1 MNDVSQFAG
10 DRISKVLARAGV
22 CSRRDAERM
31 IADGRVAVNGRRL
44 DTPAFNV
51 TADDKITVDGKPVG
65 EPDPPRLWRYHKP
78 AGLVTTARDP
88 QGRDTVF
95 QKLPASLPR
104 VNAVGRLDINT
115 EGLLL
120 LTNDGGMKR
129 FLELPS
135 TGWLRR
141 YRVRA
146 FGRVDEGKLR
156 DLKHG
161 ITIDGVN
168 YKSID
173 AQLERVQGGN
183 AWLNIA
189 LREGKNREIK
199 RVLEALDL
207 KVNRLIR
214 LSFGPFQLGQLE
226 ARKVEEVPR
235 RVLRQQL
242 GKNWQ
247 AIVDGTVSK
256 QEERNPEGAERAPR
270 PPRQKA
276 TGGKSVGDKPF
287 AGKPRGE
294 KPRGDK
300 PRGDKLRGEK
310 PRGDRGRSDKR
321 MGDKPLR
328 GKAADRKPS
337 DRKSSD
343 RKPSNRDA
351 RDARGGEK
359 PRRGKPSGARP
370 SRSTGPIKPKGQD
383 AGRRR

>member
-1 MNDVSQFAG
+1 MNKPSDKKSDYEG
-10 DRISKVLARAGV
+10 DRIAKVLARAGV

-44 DTPAFNV
+44 DTPALNV
-51 TADDKITVDGKPVG
+51 TPNDNITVDGKPVG

-78 AGLVTTARDP
+78 AGLVTTNRDP
-88 QGRDTVF
+88 QGRETVF

-146 FGRVDEGKLR
+146 FGKADEARLAA
-156 DLKHG
+156 LKKG
-161 ITIDGVN
+161 IEIDGVN
-168 YKSID
+168 YRSIE
-173 AQLERVQGGN
+173 ATLERVQGGN
-183 AWLNIA
+183 VWLTMA

-199 RVLEALDL
+199 KVLEALDL

-214 LSFGPFQLGQLE
+214 LSFGPFQLGQLDSG
-226 ARKVEEVPR
+226 RVEEVPR

-247 AIVDGTVSK
+247 AIVDGTIPK
-256 QEERNPEGAERAPR
+256 GGDDNADE
-270 PPRQKA
+270 PP
-276 TGGKSVGDKPF
+276 S
-287 AGKPRGE
+287 GKPSGGDAKGR

-300 PRGDKLRGEK
+300 PRAPKSKGPQKNARH
-310 PRGDRGRSDKR
+310 KR
-321 MGDKPLR
+321 
-328 GKAADRKPS
+328 
-337 DRKSSD
+337 
-343 RKPSNRDA
+343 
-351 RDARGGEK
+351 
-359 PRRGKPSGARP
+359 
-370 SRSTGPIKPKGQD
+370 
-383 AGRRR
+383 

>member
-1 MNDVSQFAG
+1 MLQQGMNKPSDKKSDYEG
-10 DRISKVLARAGV
+10 DRIAKVLARAGV

-44 DTPAFNV
+44 DTPALNV
-51 TADDKITVDGKPVG
+51 TPNDNITVDGKPVG

-78 AGLVTTARDP
+78 AGLVTTNRDP
-88 QGRDTVF
+88 QGRETVF

-146 FGRVDEGKLR
+146 FGKADEARLAA
-156 DLKHG
+156 LKKG
-161 ITIDGVN
+161 IEIDGVN
-168 YKSID
+168 YRSIE
-173 AQLERVQGGN
+173 ATLERVQGGN
-183 AWLNIA
+183 VWLTMA

-199 RVLEALDL
+199 KVLEALDL

-214 LSFGPFQLGQLE
+214 LSFGPFQLGQLDSG
-226 ARKVEEVPR
+226 RVEEVPR

-247 AIVDGTVSK
+247 AIVDGTIPK
-256 QEERNPEGAERAPR
+256 GGDDNADE
-270 PPRQKA
+270 PP
-276 TGGKSVGDKPF
+276 S
-287 AGKPRGE
+287 GKPGGGDAKGRE
-294 KPRGDK
+294 PRGDK
-300 PRGDKLRGEK
+300 PRAPKSKGPQKNARH
-310 PRGDRGRSDKR
+310 KR
-321 MGDKPLR
+321 
-328 GKAADRKPS
+328 
-337 DRKSSD
+337 
-343 RKPSNRDA
+343 
-351 RDARGGEK
+351 
-359 PRRGKPSGARP
+359 
-370 SRSTGPIKPKGQD
+370 
-383 AGRRR
+383 

>member
-1 MNDVSQFAG
+1 MLQQGMNKPSDKKSDYEG
-10 DRISKVLARAGV
+10 DRIAKVLARAGV

-44 DTPAFNV
+44 DTPALNV
-51 TADDKITVDGKPVG
+51 TPNDNITVDGKPVG

-78 AGLVTTARDP
+78 AGLVTTNRDP
-88 QGRDTVF
+88 QGRETVF

-146 FGRVDEGKLR
+146 FGKADEARLAA
-156 DLKHG
+156 LKKG
-161 ITIDGVN
+161 IEIDGVN
-168 YKSID
+168 YRSIE
-173 AQLERVQGGN
+173 ATLERVQGGN
-183 AWLNIA
+183 VWLTVA

-199 RVLEALDL
+199 KVLDSLDL

-214 LSFGPFQLGQLE
+214 LSFGPFQLGQLDSG
-226 ARKVEEVPR
+226 RVEEVPR

-247 AIVDGTVSK
+247 AIVDGTIPK
-256 QEERNPEGAERAPR
+256 GGDDNADE
-270 PPRQKA
+270 PP
-276 TGGKSVGDKPF
+276 S
-287 AGKPRGE
+287 
-294 KPRGDK
+294 
-300 PRGDKLRGEK
+300 
-310 PRGDRGRSDKR
+310 
-321 MGDKPLR
+321 
-328 GKAADRKPS
+328 
-337 DRKSSD
+337 
-343 RKPSNRDA
+343 
-351 RDARGGEK
+351 
-359 PRRGKPSGARP
+359 GKPSGGDTKGRKPRSDKPRAPKSKGPQKNARHK
-370 SRSTGPIKPKGQD
+370 R
-383 AGRRR
+383 

>member
-1 MNDVSQFAG
+1 MNKQIEKKSDYDG
-10 DRISKVLARAGV
+10 DRIAKVLARAGV

-44 DTPAFNV
+44 DTPALNV
-51 TADDKITVDGKPVG
+51 TPSDKITVDGKPVG

-78 AGLVTTARDP
+78 AGLVTTNRDP
-88 QGRDTVF
+88 QGRETVF

-104 VNAVGRLDINT
+104 VNTVGRLDINT

-146 FGRVDEGKLR
+146 FGKADEARLAA
-156 DLKHG
+156 LKKG
-161 ITIDGVN
+161 IEIDGVN
-168 YKSID
+168 YRSIE
-173 AQLERVQGGN
+173 ATLERVQGGN
-183 AWLNIA
+183 VWLTMA

-199 RVLEALDL
+199 KVLEALDL

-226 ARKVEEVPR
+226 SGKVEEVPR

-247 AIVDGTVSK
+247 AIVDGTIPK
-256 QEERNPEGAERAPR
+256 GADDRSDEP
-270 PPRQKA
+270 Q
-276 TGGKSVGDKPF
+276 VDKHR
-287 AGKPRGE
+287 GRKPRGE
-294 KPRGDK
+294 KPANAQPRSDKSKGGK
-300 PRGDKLRGEK
+300 PRGPQKNARH
-310 PRGDRGRSDKR
+310 KR
-321 MGDKPLR
+321 
-328 GKAADRKPS
+328 
-337 DRKSSD
+337 
-343 RKPSNRDA
+343 
-351 RDARGGEK
+351 
-359 PRRGKPSGARP
+359 
-370 SRSTGPIKPKGQD
+370 
-383 AGRRR
+383 

>member
-1 MNDVSQFAG
+1 MLQQGMNKPSDKKSDYEG
-10 DRISKVLARAGV
+10 DRIAKVLARAGV

-44 DTPAFNV
+44 DTPALNV
-51 TADDKITVDGKPVG
+51 TPNDNITVDGKPVG

-78 AGLVTTARDP
+78 AGLVTTNRDP
-88 QGRDTVF
+88 QGRETVF

-146 FGRVDEGKLR
+146 FGKADEARLAA
-156 DLKHG
+156 LKKG
-161 ITIDGVN
+161 IEIDGVN
-168 YKSID
+168 YRSIE
-173 AQLERVQGGN
+173 ATLERVQGGN
-183 AWLNIA
+183 VWLTMA

-199 RVLEALDL
+199 KVLEALDL

-214 LSFGPFQLGQLE
+214 LSFGPFQLGQLDSG
-226 ARKVEEVPR
+226 RVEEVPR

-247 AIVDGTVSK
+247 AIVDGTIPK
-256 QEERNPEGAERAPR
+256 GGDDNADE
-270 PPRQKA
+270 PP
-276 TGGKSVGDKPF
+276 S
-287 AGKPRGE
+287 GKPGGGDAKGR

-300 PRGDKLRGEK
+300 PRAPKSKGPQKNARH
-310 PRGDRGRSDKR
+310 KR
-321 MGDKPLR
+321 
-328 GKAADRKPS
+328 
-337 DRKSSD
+337 
-343 RKPSNRDA
+343 
-351 RDARGGEK
+351 
-359 PRRGKPSGARP
+359 
-370 SRSTGPIKPKGQD
+370 
-383 AGRRR
+383 

>member
-1 MNDVSQFAG
+1 MNKQSDKKSDYEG
-10 DRISKVLARAGV
+10 DRIAKVLARAGV

-44 DTPAFNV
+44 DTPALNV
-51 TADDKITVDGKPVG
+51 TPNDNITVDGKPVG

-78 AGLVTTARDP
+78 AGLVTTNRDP
-88 QGRDTVF
+88 QGRETVF

-146 FGRVDEGKLR
+146 FGKADEARLAA
-156 DLKHG
+156 LKKG
-161 ITIDGVN
+161 IEIDGVN
-168 YKSID
+168 YRSIE
-173 AQLERVQGGN
+173 ATLERVQGGN
-183 AWLNIA
+183 VWLTMA

-199 RVLEALDL
+199 KVLEALDL

-214 LSFGPFQLGQLE
+214 LSFGPFQLGQLDSG
-226 ARKVEEVPR
+226 RVEEVPR

-247 AIVDGTVSK
+247 AIVDGTIPK
-256 QEERNPEGAERAPR
+256 GGDDNAAE
-270 PPRQKA
+270 PP
-276 TGGKSVGDKPF
+276 S
-287 AGKPRGE
+287 GKPSGGDAKGR

-300 PRGDKLRGEK
+300 PRAPKSKGPQKNARH
-310 PRGDRGRSDKR
+310 KR
-321 MGDKPLR
+321 
-328 GKAADRKPS
+328 
-337 DRKSSD
+337 
-343 RKPSNRDA
+343 
-351 RDARGGEK
+351 
-359 PRRGKPSGARP
+359 
-370 SRSTGPIKPKGQD
+370 
-383 AGRRR
+383 

>member
-1 MNDVSQFAG
+1 MLQQGMNKPSDKKSDYEG
-10 DRISKVLARAGV
+10 DRIAKVLARAGV

-44 DTPAFNV
+44 DTPALNV
-51 TADDKITVDGKPVG
+51 TPNDNITVDGKPVG

-78 AGLVTTARDP
+78 AGLVTTNRDP
-88 QGRDTVF
+88 QGRETVF

-146 FGRVDEGKLR
+146 FGKADEARLAA
-156 DLKHG
+156 LKKG
-161 ITIDGVN
+161 IEIDGVN
-168 YKSID
+168 YRSIE
-173 AQLERVQGGN
+173 ATLERVQGGN
-183 AWLNIA
+183 VWLTMA

-199 RVLEALDL
+199 KVLEALDL

-214 LSFGPFQLGQLE
+214 LSFGPFQLGQLDSG
-226 ARKVEEVPR
+226 RVEEVPR

-247 AIVDGTVSK
+247 AIVDGTIPK
-256 QEERNPEGAERAPR
+256 GGDNNAAE
-270 PPRQKA
+270 PP
-276 TGGKSVGDKPF
+276 S
-287 AGKPRGE
+287 GKPSGGDAKGR

-300 PRGDKLRGEK
+300 PRAPKSKGPQKNARH
-310 PRGDRGRSDKR
+310 KR
-321 MGDKPLR
+321 
-328 GKAADRKPS
+328 
-337 DRKSSD
+337 
-343 RKPSNRDA
+343 
-351 RDARGGEK
+351 
-359 PRRGKPSGARP
+359 
-370 SRSTGPIKPKGQD
+370 
-383 AGRRR
+383 

>member
-1 MNDVSQFAG
+1 MLQQGMNKPSDKKSDYEG
-10 DRISKVLARAGV
+10 DRIAKVLARAGV

-44 DTPAFNV
+44 DTPALNV
-51 TADDKITVDGKPVG
+51 TPNDNITVDGKPVG

-78 AGLVTTARDP
+78 AGLVTTNRDP
-88 QGRDTVF
+88 QGRETVF

-146 FGRVDEGKLR
+146 FGKADEARLAA
-156 DLKHG
+156 LKKG
-161 ITIDGVN
+161 IEIDGVN
-168 YKSID
+168 YRSIE
-173 AQLERVQGGN
+173 ATLERVQGGN
-183 AWLNIA
+183 VWLTMA

-199 RVLEALDL
+199 KVLEALDL

-214 LSFGPFQLGQLE
+214 LSFGPFQLGQLDSG
-226 ARKVEEVPR
+226 RVEEVPR

-247 AIVDGTVSK
+247 AIVDGTIPK
-256 QEERNPEGAERAPR
+256 GGDDNAAE
-270 PPRQKA
+270 PP
-276 TGGKSVGDKPF
+276 S
-287 AGKPRGE
+287 GKPSG
-294 KPRGDK
+294 GDAKGRK
-300 PRGDKLRGEK
+300 PRGDKLRAPKSKGAQK
-310 PRGDRGRSDKR
+310 NARHKR
-321 MGDKPLR
+321 
-328 GKAADRKPS
+328 
-337 DRKSSD
+337 
-343 RKPSNRDA
+343 
-351 RDARGGEK
+351 
-359 PRRGKPSGARP
+359 
-370 SRSTGPIKPKGQD
+370 
-383 AGRRR
+383 

>member
-1 MNDVSQFAG
+1 MNKPSDKKSDYEG
-10 DRISKVLARAGV
+10 DRIAKVLARAGV

-44 DTPAFNV
+44 DTPALNV
-51 TADDKITVDGKPVG
+51 TPNDNITVDGKPVG

-78 AGLVTTARDP
+78 AGLVTTNRDP
-88 QGRDTVF
+88 QGRETVF

-146 FGRVDEGKLR
+146 FGKADEARLAA
-156 DLKHG
+156 LKKG
-161 ITIDGVN
+161 IEIDGVN
-168 YKSID
+168 YRSIE
-173 AQLERVQGGN
+173 ATLERVQGGN
-183 AWLNIA
+183 VWLTMA

-199 RVLEALDL
+199 KVLEALDL

-214 LSFGPFQLGQLE
+214 LSFGPFQLGQLDSG
-226 ARKVEEVPR
+226 RVEEVPR

-247 AIVDGTVSK
+247 AIVDGTIPK
-256 QEERNPEGAERAPR
+256 GGDDNADE
-270 PPRQKA
+270 PP
-276 TGGKSVGDKPF
+276 S
-287 AGKPRGE
+287 GKPSGGDTKGR

-300 PRGDKLRGEK
+300 PGAPKSKGPQKNARH
-310 PRGDRGRSDKR
+310 KR
-321 MGDKPLR
+321 
-328 GKAADRKPS
+328 
-337 DRKSSD
+337 
-343 RKPSNRDA
+343 
-351 RDARGGEK
+351 
-359 PRRGKPSGARP
+359 
-370 SRSTGPIKPKGQD
+370 
-383 AGRRR
+383 

>member
-1 MNDVSQFAG
+1 MLQQGMNKPSDKTSEQKSSYAG
-10 DRISKVLARAGV
+10 DRIAKVMARAGV

-31 IADGRVAVNGRRL
+31 IADGRVAVNGRKL
-44 DTPAFNV
+44 ATPALNV
-51 TADDKITVDGKPVG
+51 TPRDQITVDGKPVG

-78 AGLVTTARDP
+78 AGLVTTNRDP
-88 QGRDTVF
+88 QGRETVF

-146 FGRVDEGKLR
+146 FGKADEARLAA
-156 DLKHG
+156 LKKG
-161 ITIDGVN
+161 IEIDGVN
-168 YKSID
+168 YRSIEATLD
-173 AQLERVQGGN
+173 SKQGGN
-183 AWLNIA
+183 VWLTMA

-199 RVLEALDL
+199 KVLEALDL

-226 ARKVEEVPR
+226 PGRVEEVPR

-247 AIVDGTVSK
+247 AIVDGSIPK
-256 QEERNPEGAERAPR
+256 GADDESDEPQA
-270 PPRQKA
+270 
-276 TGGKSVGDKPF
+276 GKSGGAKFAAKGRTNSGADKKPQS
-287 AGKPRGE
+287 GK
-294 KPRGDK
+294 KRGDK
-300 PRGDKLRGEK
+300 PR
-310 PRGDRGRSDKR
+310 SDKSK
-321 MGDKPLR
+321 G
-328 GKAADRKPS
+328 PS
-337 DRKSSD
+337 K
-343 RKPSNRDA
+343 NA
-351 RDARGGEK
+351 RYKR
-359 PRRGKPSGARP
+359 
-370 SRSTGPIKPKGQD
+370 
-383 AGRRR
+383 

>member
-1 MNDVSQFAG
+1 MLQQGMKKPSDRKSDYEG
-10 DRISKVLARAGV
+10 DRIAKVLARAGV

-44 DTPAFNV
+44 DTPALNV
-51 TADDKITVDGKPVG
+51 TPNDNITVDGKPVG

-78 AGLVTTARDP
+78 AGLVTTNRDP
-88 QGRDTVF
+88 QGRETVF

-146 FGRVDEGKLR
+146 FGKADEARLAALR
-156 DLKHG
+156 KG
-161 ITIDGVN
+161 IEIDGVN
-168 YKSID
+168 YRSIE
-173 AQLERVQGGN
+173 ASLERVQGGN
-183 AWLNIA
+183 VWLTMA

-199 RVLEALDL
+199 KVLEALDL

-214 LSFGPFQLGQLE
+214 LSFGPFQLGQLDSG
-226 ARKVEEVPR
+226 RVEEVPR

-247 AIVDGTVSK
+247 AIVDGTIPK
-256 QEERNPEGAERAPR
+256 GGDDNADE
-270 PPRQKA
+270 PP
-276 TGGKSVGDKPF
+276 S
-287 AGKPRGE
+287 
-294 KPRGDK
+294 
-300 PRGDKLRGEK
+300 
-310 PRGDRGRSDKR
+310 
-321 MGDKPLR
+321 
-328 GKAADRKPS
+328 
-337 DRKSSD
+337 
-343 RKPSNRDA
+343 
-351 RDARGGEK
+351 
-359 PRRGKPSGARP
+359 GKPSGGNAKGRKLRSDKPRAPKSKGPQKNARHK
-370 SRSTGPIKPKGQD
+370 R
-383 AGRRR
+383 

>member
-1 MNDVSQFAG
+1 MLQQGMNKPSDKKSDYEG
-10 DRISKVLARAGV
+10 DRIAKVLARAGV

-44 DTPAFNV
+44 DTPALNV
-51 TADDKITVDGKPVG
+51 TPNDNITVDGKPVG

-78 AGLVTTARDP
+78 AGLVTTNRDP
-88 QGRDTVF
+88 QGRETVF

-146 FGRVDEGKLR
+146 FGKADEARLAA
-156 DLKHG
+156 LKKG
-161 ITIDGVN
+161 IEIDGVN
-168 YKSID
+168 YRSIE
-173 AQLERVQGGN
+173 ATLERVQGGN
-183 AWLNIA
+183 VWLTMA

-199 RVLEALDL
+199 KVLEALDL

-214 LSFGPFQLGQLE
+214 LSFGPFQLGQLDNG
-226 ARKVEEVPR
+226 RVEEVPR

-247 AIVDGTVSK
+247 AIVDGTIPKGSDDNAD
-256 QEERNPEGAERAPR
+256 E
-270 PPRQKA
+270 PP
-276 TGGKSVGDKPF
+276 S
-287 AGKPRGE
+287 GKPSGGDAKGR

-300 PRGDKLRGEK
+300 PRAPKSKGPQKNARH
-310 PRGDRGRSDKR
+310 KR
-321 MGDKPLR
+321 
-328 GKAADRKPS
+328 
-337 DRKSSD
+337 
-343 RKPSNRDA
+343 
-351 RDARGGEK
+351 
-359 PRRGKPSGARP
+359 
-370 SRSTGPIKPKGQD
+370 
-383 AGRRR
+383 

>member
-1 MNDVSQFAG
+1 MLQQGMNKPSDKKSDYEG
-10 DRISKVLARAGV
+10 DRIAKVLARAGV

-44 DTPAFNV
+44 DTPALNV
-51 TADDKITVDGKPVG
+51 TPNDNITVDGKPVG

-78 AGLVTTARDP
+78 AGLVTTNRDP
-88 QGRDTVF
+88 QGRETVF

-146 FGRVDEGKLR
+146 FGKADEARLAA
-156 DLKHG
+156 LKKG
-161 ITIDGVN
+161 IEIDGVN
-168 YKSID
+168 YRSIE
-173 AQLERVQGGN
+173 ATLERVQGGN
-183 AWLNIA
+183 VWLTMA

-199 RVLEALDL
+199 KVLEALDL

-214 LSFGPFQLGQLE
+214 LSFGPFQLGQLDSG
-226 ARKVEEVPR
+226 RVEEVPR

-247 AIVDGTVSK
+247 AIVDGTIPK
-256 QEERNPEGAERAPR
+256 GGDDNAAE
-270 PPRQKA
+270 PP
-276 TGGKSVGDKPF
+276 S
-287 AGKPRGE
+287 GKPSGGDAKGR

-300 PRGDKLRGEK
+300 PRAPKSKGAQKNARH
-310 PRGDRGRSDKR
+310 KR
-321 MGDKPLR
+321 
-328 GKAADRKPS
+328 
-337 DRKSSD
+337 
-343 RKPSNRDA
+343 
-351 RDARGGEK
+351 
-359 PRRGKPSGARP
+359 
-370 SRSTGPIKPKGQD
+370 
-383 AGRRR
+383 

>member
-1 MNDVSQFAG
+1 MLQQGMNKPSDKKSDYEG
-10 DRISKVLARAGV
+10 DRIAKVLARAGV

-44 DTPAFNV
+44 DTPALNV
-51 TADDKITVDGKPVG
+51 TPNDNITVDGKPVG

-78 AGLVTTARDP
+78 AGLVTTNRDP
-88 QGRDTVF
+88 QGRETVF
-95 QKLPASLPR
+95 QKLPASQPR

-146 FGRVDEGKLR
+146 FGKADEARLAA
-156 DLKHG
+156 LKKG
-161 ITIDGVN
+161 IEIDGVN
-168 YKSID
+168 YRSIE
-173 AQLERVQGGN
+173 ATLERVQGGN
-183 AWLNIA
+183 VWLTMA

-199 RVLEALDL
+199 KVLEALDL

-214 LSFGPFQLGQLE
+214 LSFGPFQLGQLDSG
-226 ARKVEEVPR
+226 RVEEVPR

-247 AIVDGTVSK
+247 AIVDGTIPK
-256 QEERNPEGAERAPR
+256 GGDDNADE
-270 PPRQKA
+270 PP
-276 TGGKSVGDKPF
+276 S
-287 AGKPRGE
+287 GKPSGGDAKGR

-300 PRGDKLRGEK
+300 PRAPKSKGPQKNARH
-310 PRGDRGRSDKR
+310 KR
-321 MGDKPLR
+321 
-328 GKAADRKPS
+328 
-337 DRKSSD
+337 
-343 RKPSNRDA
+343 
-351 RDARGGEK
+351 
-359 PRRGKPSGARP
+359 
-370 SRSTGPIKPKGQD
+370 
-383 AGRRR
+383 

>member
-1 MNDVSQFAG
+1 MLQQGMNKPSDKKSDYEG
-10 DRISKVLARAGV
+10 DRIAKVLARAGV

-44 DTPAFNV
+44 DTPALNV
-51 TADDKITVDGKPVG
+51 TPNDNITVDGKPVG

-78 AGLVTTARDP
+78 AGLVTTNRDP
-88 QGRDTVF
+88 QGRETVF

-146 FGRVDEGKLR
+146 FGKADEARLAA
-156 DLKHG
+156 LKKG
-161 ITIDGVN
+161 IEIDGVN
-168 YKSID
+168 YRSIE
-173 AQLERVQGGN
+173 ATLERVQGGN
-183 AWLNIA
+183 VWLTMA

-199 RVLEALDL
+199 KVLEALDL

-214 LSFGPFQLGQLE
+214 LSFGPFQLGQLDSG
-226 ARKVEEVPR
+226 RVEEVPR

-247 AIVDGTVSK
+247 AIVDGTIPK
-256 QEERNPEGAERAPR
+256 GGDDNAAE
-270 PPRQKA
+270 PP
-276 TGGKSVGDKPF
+276 S
-287 AGKPRGE
+287 GKPRGGDAKGR

-300 PRGDKLRGEK
+300 PRAPKSKGPQKNARH
-310 PRGDRGRSDKR
+310 KR
-321 MGDKPLR
+321 
-328 GKAADRKPS
+328 
-337 DRKSSD
+337 
-343 RKPSNRDA
+343 
-351 RDARGGEK
+351 
-359 PRRGKPSGARP
+359 
-370 SRSTGPIKPKGQD
+370 
-383 AGRRR
+383 

>member
-1 MNDVSQFAG
+1 MLQQGMNKPSDKKSDYEG
-10 DRISKVLARAGV
+10 DRIAKVLARAGV

-44 DTPAFNV
+44 DTPALNV
-51 TADDKITVDGKPVG
+51 TLHDNITVDGKPVG

-78 AGLVTTARDP
+78 AGLVTTNRDP
-88 QGRDTVF
+88 QGRETVF

-104 VNAVGRLDINT
+104 VNVVGRLDINT

-146 FGRVDEGKLR
+146 FGKADEARLAA
-156 DLKHG
+156 LKKG
-161 ITIDGVN
+161 IEIDGVN
-168 YKSID
+168 YRSIE
-173 AQLERVQGGN
+173 ATLERVQGGN
-183 AWLNIA
+183 VWLTMA

-199 RVLEALDL
+199 KVLEALDL

-214 LSFGPFQLGQLE
+214 LSFGPFQLGQLDSG
-226 ARKVEEVPR
+226 RVEEVPR

-247 AIVDGTVSK
+247 AIVDGTIPK
-256 QEERNPEGAERAPR
+256 GGDDNADE
-270 PPRQKA
+270 PP
-276 TGGKSVGDKPF
+276 S
-287 AGKPRGE
+287 GKPSGGDAKGR

-300 PRGDKLRGEK
+300 PRAPKSKGPQKNARH
-310 PRGDRGRSDKR
+310 KR
-321 MGDKPLR
+321 
-328 GKAADRKPS
+328 
-337 DRKSSD
+337 
-343 RKPSNRDA
+343 
-351 RDARGGEK
+351 
-359 PRRGKPSGARP
+359 
-370 SRSTGPIKPKGQD
+370 
-383 AGRRR
+383 

>member
-1 MNDVSQFAG
+1 MLQQGMNKPSDRKSDYEG
-10 DRISKVLARAGV
+10 DRIAKVLARAGV

-44 DTPAFNV
+44 DTPALNV
-51 TADDKITVDGKPVG
+51 TPNDNITVDGKPVG

-78 AGLVTTARDP
+78 AGLVTTNRDP
-88 QGRDTVF
+88 QGRETVF

-146 FGRVDEGKLR
+146 FGKADEARLAA
-156 DLKHG
+156 LKKG
-161 ITIDGVN
+161 SEIDGVN
-168 YKSID
+168 YRSIE
-173 AQLERVQGGN
+173 ASLERVQGGN
-183 AWLNIA
+183 VWLTMA

-199 RVLEALDL
+199 KVLEALDL

-214 LSFGPFQLGQLE
+214 LSFGPFQLGQLDSG
-226 ARKVEEVPR
+226 RVEEVTR

-247 AIVDGTVSK
+247 AIVDGTIPK
-256 QEERNPEGAERAPR
+256 GGDDNADE
-270 PPRQKA
+270 PP
-276 TGGKSVGDKPF
+276 S
-287 AGKPRGE
+287 
-294 KPRGDK
+294 
-300 PRGDKLRGEK
+300 
-310 PRGDRGRSDKR
+310 
-321 MGDKPLR
+321 
-328 GKAADRKPS
+328 
-337 DRKSSD
+337 
-343 RKPSNRDA
+343 
-351 RDARGGEK
+351 
-359 PRRGKPSGARP
+359 GKPSGGNAKGRKLRSDKPRAPKSKGPQKNARHK
-370 SRSTGPIKPKGQD
+370 R
-383 AGRRR
+383 

>member
-1 MNDVSQFAG
+1 MEKTSDFEG
-10 DRISKVLARAGV
+10 DRIAKVLARAGI

-44 DTPAFNV
+44 DTPALNV
-51 TADDKITVDGKPVG
+51 KPSDHITVDGKPVG

-78 AGLVTTARDP
+78 AGLVTTNRDP

-146 FGRVDEGKLR
+146 FGKADEARLAA
-156 DLKHG
+156 LKKG
-161 ITIDGVN
+161 IEIDGVQ
-168 YKSID
+168 YRSID
-173 AQLERVQGGN
+173 AHLERVQGGN
-183 AWLNIA
+183 VWLTMA

-199 RVLEALDL
+199 KVLEALDL

-226 ARKVEEVPR
+226 SGTVEEVPR

-247 AIVDGTVSK
+247 AITEGTIPKGDGPK
-256 QEERNPEGAERAPR
+256 GDGPRNDAPMDDGPKNSR
-270 PPRQKA
+270 KDSRKDSR
-276 TGGKSVGDKPF
+276 KNSRKDNDRKR
-287 AGKPRGE
+287 GKPGDIKSRDT
-294 KPRGDK
+294 KPRDAKPRDAKPTDAKRRSDK
-300 PRGDKLRGEK
+300 PRSQKPRAHKLRGK
-310 PRGDRGRSDKR
+310 GTHASDKR
-321 MGDKPLR
+321 
-328 GKAADRKPS
+328 
-337 DRKSSD
+337 
-343 RKPSNRDA
+343 
-351 RDARGGEK
+351 
-359 PRRGKPSGARP
+359 
-370 SRSTGPIKPKGQD
+370 
-383 AGRRR
+383 

>member
-1 MNDVSQFAG
+1 MQEDKPSAFAG
-10 DRISKVLARAGV
+10 DRISKVMARAGV

-31 IADGRVAVNGRRL
+31 IADGRVSVNGRRL

-146 FGRVDEGKLR
+146 FGKADEKKLH

-168 YKSID
+168 YKSIE
-173 AQLERVQGGN
+173 ARLERVQGGN
-183 AWLNIA
+183 AWLTMA

-226 ARKVEEVPR
+226 TGKVEEVPR

-247 AIVDGTVSK
+247 AIVDSTIRGGRETIN
-256 QEERNPEGAERAPR
+256 ENGAQKPNRAGKHRKNERA
-270 PPRQKA
+270 
-276 TGGKSVGDKPF
+276 KPN
-287 AGKPRGE
+287 A
-294 KPRGDK
+294 
-300 PRGDKLRGEK
+300 
-310 PRGDRGRSDKR
+310 RGRR
-321 MGDKPLR
+321 
-328 GKAADRKPS
+328 
-337 DRKSSD
+337 
-343 RKPSNRDA
+343 
-351 RDARGGEK
+351 
-359 PRRGKPSGARP
+359 
-370 SRSTGPIKPKGQD
+370 
-383 AGRRR
+383 